1 MTKITF
7 YKNKDFL
14 IGFEVVGHTGYA
26 EQGSDIVCS
35 AISSMTQMTV
45 VGLDQVLKI
54 KLNVKKDAKKGYL
67 ICKISKNSS
76 NEEITKAQNLLT
88 TLKISLEDVEK
99 DYKKY
104 INMEVKDEIY

>member
-1 MTKITF
+1 MTNITF
-7 YKNKDFL
+7 FKNKNNL

-35 AISSMTQMTV
+35 AISSMTQMTIL
-45 VGLDQVLKI
+45 GLDQVLRL
-54 KLNVKKDAKKGYL
+54 KLNVKKDTKKGYL
-67 ICKISKNSS
+67 LCKVSKNAS
-76 NEEITKAQNLLT
+76 NEEILRAQNLLT
-88 TLKISLEDVEK
+88 TLKLSLEDVQK